1 MKGDS
6 DFELQYADVL
16 KECIKLFE
24 EESRYEKEQISLA
37 LRVGAKVNKIVDH
50 IEDKEA
56 VFKRLARDIFK
67 ARGKLVT
74 PSKISEYRQL
84 YLNFQSI
91 DTVTTLGKSMMN
103 DITVGMLT
111 EMALKDEGRGGK
123 PRENESPLLT
133 MLKKAHCLLDR
144 IEVTIED
151 KQPEDEEL
159 AKIFEELEMIGGK
172 AQTILNAVRNDGG
185 RNQMD
190 LFKRRDT
197 SAHSHYGMAGEAGMK
212 Q

>member
-1 MKGDS
+1 MKADS

-24 EESRYEKEQISLA
+24 EESHYEKEQISLA
-37 LRVGAKVNKIVDH
+37 LKIGKKVNKIVDH

-56 VFKRLARDIFK
+56 VFKRLARDMFK

-84 YLNFQSI
+84 YLNFQSM
-91 DTVTTLGKSMMN
+91 DTVTTMGKSMMN
-103 DITVGMLT
+103 DVSVGMLT
-111 EMALKDEGRGGK
+111 EMALKDERPESK
-123 PRENESPLLT
+123 PKGDESPLLT
-133 MLKKAHCLLDR
+133 MLKKAHRLLDR
-144 IEVTIED
+144 FEMTIED
-151 KQPEDEEL
+151 KQPDDEEL
-159 AKIFEELEMIGGK
+159 MKIFEELDLIGGK

-190 LFKRRDT
+190 LFKRRT
-197 SAHSHYGMAGEAGMK
+197 IQAAVI
-212 Q
+212 